1 MSKFTIN
8 NLNEVITIKYSAKCA
23 KDILLFVQDNA
34 PTSLSKLTIDQYQ
47 FYLPQYSKQEIMEH
61 ILYLNEIGIFKR
73 VVCDDFNNVYL
84 TLGLTNKGQHFAIQL
99 SNDTFWKKFLQASKD
114 SLPDLIKL
122 LIL

>member
-1 MSKFTIN
+1 
-8 NLNEVITIKYSAKCA
+8 
-23 KDILLFVQDNA
+23 
-34 PTSLSKLTIDQYQ
+34 
-47 FYLPQYSKQEIMEH
+47 MEH

-99 SNDTFWKKFLQASKD
+99 SNETFWKKFLQASKD